1 MKRQVSYGDVVSD
14 QPRWLNDT
22 ERHTWLEL
30 VRVMTRLPAAL
41 DTQLRR
47 DSKLTQYEYI
57 VMGVLA
63 EQPDHRLG
71 MKTLAAVTNGSL
83 SRLSHVV
90 KRLEAAGCL
99 KRETDPCDGRLA
111 RAALTSKG
119 LRTVSAAAPGHVR
132 AVRQHVFDGLS
143 AKEVSQ
149 LGDLLGRI
157 AQGCTFDA
165 DA

>member
-1 MKRQVSYGDVVSD
+1 
-14 QPRWLNDT
+14 
-22 ERHTWLEL
+22 
-30 VRVMTRLPAAL
+30 MTRLPAAL

-47 DSKLTQYEYI
+47 DSKLTQYEYL

-71 MKTLAAVTNGSL
+71 MKALAAVTNGSL

-90 KRLEAAGCL
+90 KRLEVAGWV
-99 KRETDPCDGRLA
+99 KRETDPCDGRLT
-111 RAALTSKG
+111 RAALMAKG
-119 LRTVSAAAPGHVR
+119 LRTVTAAAPGHLR
-132 AVRQHVFDGLS
+132 AVRQHVFDGLTDN
-143 AKEVSQ
+143 EVSQ
-149 LGDLLGRI
+149 LGDLLERI

>member
-1 MKRQVSYGDVVSD
+1 M
-14 QPRWLNDT
+14 
-22 ERHTWLEL
+22 EL

-47 DSKLTQYEYI
+47 DSRLTQYEYL

-71 MKTLAAVTNGSL
+71 MKSLAAVTNGSL

-99 KRETDPCDGRLA
+99 RRDTDPCDGRLT
-111 RAALTSKG
+111 RAELTAKG
-119 LRTVSAAAPGHVR
+119 LEIVRAAAPGHVD
-132 AVRQHVFDGLS
+132 AVRRHVFANLTTQ
-143 AKEVSQ
+143 EVSQ
-149 LGDLLGRI
+149 LGKLLGRI
-157 AQGCTFDA
+157 AQECTVDA
-165 DA
+165 DG